1 MVKIKNPI
9 KLIGDY
15 KWTELRENMIN
26 RLELCRTQLEFEKVL
41 TLLVSSVGS
50 KKDIIRKR
58 KELGIPITT
67 DLLKELNN
75 RKKGG
80 KNGEDV

>member
-1 MVKIKNPI
+1 MTLKNQIKI
-9 KLIGDY
+9 IGDY
-15 KWTELRENMIN
+15 SWTELRAEIIN
-26 RLELCRTQLEFEKVL
+26 RLELCRTQLEFEKIL
-41 TLLVSSVGS
+41 TLLIGSVGS
-50 KKDIIRKR
+50 KKDIIRMR